1 MTSLAFNLTLFCVY
15 IFLRELH
22 FEGINNTIQY
32 NIERLWENIIFCK
45 FMKNI
50 LV

>member
-22 FEGINNTIQY
+22 FEGFND